1 MSESFTVT
9 ILFHALDLGD
19 PQVMEALFSTLPQ
32 AVPAEIDG
40 STTVSAEIEA
50 ADAEAAAFTLADR
63 VTNAVPVAVPVR
75 VDQDLVAIS
84 DIAERIGRSR
94 ESVRLLVEGKR
105 GPGSFPAPVGVVG
118 DSIRVWPWAV
128 VVEWCYMELGK
139 DLGERGIMPEEAAVV
154 DACLAARKRAR
165 TSHHSTSVRVSD
177 SRPTHVHFV
186 VDGSHGRVRAAL
198 AA

>member
-9 ILFHALDLGD
+9 VLFRALDLGD
-19 PQVMEALFSTLPQ
+19 PEVLEALFNALPQ

-40 STTVSAEIEA
+40 STTVLAKIEA

-128 VVEWCYMELGK
+128 VVEWCNMELGK

-165 TSHHSTSVRVSD
+165 TSHHSASVRVSD
-177 SRPTHVHFV
+177 SRPTRVHFV
-186 VDGSHGRVRAAL
+186 VDGSHGRVL
-198 AA
+198 AAHAA